1 MKRIVNEASDGKE
14 RQKVDFAQEKLENAV
29 ADIDVLIEHF
39 SQGYPNQTQTQV
51 LRRIRQ
57 QVLAAGEQLKKSGVG
72 A

>member
-1 MKRIVNEASDGKE
+1 MKRIVNEATDGE
-14 RQKVDFAQEKLENAV
+14 RPKKVDFAQEKLENAV
-29 ADIDVLIEHF
+29 ADIDSLIEHF
-39 SQGYPNQTQTQV
+39 STGYPNQTQTQV